1 MTRAGYHLRWSQS
14 LIYMSAG
21 EGAPMRP
28 PIHTKADPTSGGGV
42 PSIFAAACS
51 AACSMASLFVR
62 RRRRCQLIVH
72 LGSRPTRI
80 L

>member
-28 PIHTKADPTSGGGV
+28 PIHTNADP
-42 PSIFAAACS
+42 AAQAVFPQFSWPACS
-51 AACSMASLFVR
+51 AVVWRAAASW
-62 RRRRCQLIVH
+62 
-72 LGSRPTRI
+72 SST
-80 L
+80 